1 MQFRGRGPR
10 DNKFLYYYLPSYSV
24 CLLFTQTMPSPRD
37 PTYDETTSLLQEE
50 PEGSAQSNLVKEPV
64 YPRWI
69 ITVVLL
75 CGGAVLFDLSNNL
88 GEVAEVAILEDI
100 VCRDYYAKS
109 AVNTIISAAER
120 CKIEPIQT
128 EIALLNGWRE
138 TFETIPGEFIILG
151 KRGVSQFFL
160 GEQQN

>member
-1 MQFRGRGPR
+1 
-10 DNKFLYYYLPSYSV
+10 
-24 CLLFTQTMPSPRD
+24 MPSPRD
-37 PTYDETTSLLQEE
+37 PTCDEATSLLQESDV
-50 PEGSAQSNLVKEPV
+50 SAQSNVVQESV

-88 GEVAEVAILEDI
+88 GEVAEVALLEDM
-100 VCRDYYAKS
+100 VCRDYYAKHVVN
-109 AVNTIISAAER
+109 AVTSAAER

-138 TFETIPGEFIILG
+138 TFETIPGEFILE
-151 KRGVSQFFL
+151 KRGVLRFSSQDSETEFWNSHTSGGAVWDSSGL
-160 GEQQN
+160 GRISTRRFVGLFW